1 MKPANPRILTI
12 NGGSSS
18 IKFARFEADDS
29 PRQEFL
35 KKLTLFVVTNWILPS
50 AEELMNAKTVI
61 FGAIVF
67 GLASAAL
74 SINDT
79 KPAAN
84 EYRWI
89 VVDGPYACPSKEDLH
104 QITKNRTDETELQM
118 VEQLRAY
125 YLISGTIVQLVQEDS
140 SSGMSRIRFGGI
152 TRDLWTFT
160 RFLSRRPVRD
170 PYGVIETPE
179 NSGLISAQTTSTS
192 DPGER
197 PGATPA
203 PTVSPNQR

>member
-1 MKPANPRILTI
+1 
-12 NGGSSS
+12 
-18 IKFARFEADDS
+18 
-29 PRQEFL
+29 
-35 KKLTLFVVTNWILPS
+35 
-50 AEELMNAKTVI
+50 MNERTVF

-67 GLASAAL
+67 ALAPAAL

-118 VEQLRAY
+118 VEQLRTY

-140 SSGMSRIRFGGI
+140 SSGMSQIRFGGI
-152 TRDLWTFT
+152 PRDLWTLPS
-160 RFLSRRPVRD
+160 FLTSRPVRD

-179 NSGLISAQTTSTS
+179 NSGLILAQ
-192 DPGER
+192 
-197 PGATPA
+197 AT
-203 PTVSPNQR
+203 R